1 MRIYSLKFHYVFG
14 MCALILAVSIA
25 LLVYMRQQFRM
36 QLENELHKRGVS
48 IARNLADD
56 SVKPIITENNVALQ
70 LAINDTLQNEDGVR
84 YIYII
89 SRQQQIIAHSFGNSL
104 PSNFLKPD
112 NTDKRNGKPL
122 IQQLKSEHEVIDD
135 ISVDIQHGDFGR
147 VHIGLSEGS
156 LDSELRNEI
165 KRVTPIIG
173 LILLMGGAA
182 AWWVA
187 SKITRPL
194 IALSNGARQIANGHL
209 DGTIPITSHDEL
221 ADLTATF
228 NTMTSE
234 LKKRTEAHQRTE
246 DELRLQTTMLGEEVA
261 ERQLAQE
268 DLAVK
273 QYQLEAL
280 NASLESRIKAT
291 LDDLRKKDK
300 IMLAQGRRAAMGEMI
315 NNIAHQWRQP
325 LNNLGLIV
333 QNLQV
338 DYESDVMTPDTLT
351 NDVNKMMDTI
361 MFMSQTIDDFRSFF
375 NSDNVKITFQ
385 IHRSLAKVMTMVE
398 ASLSK
403 QGVQFFVEQQSE
415 TVSIEGYFNEFN
427 QVLLNLINNAKDV
440 LQEQAVARPVIRV
453 SIGEENGFA
462 VVKVWDNGGGIPD
475 DIVDQIFDPYFTTKE
490 TGKGSGIGLYISQTI
505 MKEHFGGIIT
515 VANINGGAQFTVSA
529 PIVS

>member
-1 MRIYSLKFHYVFG
+1 
-14 MCALILAVSIA
+14 
-25 LLVYMRQQFRM
+25 
-36 QLENELHKRGVS
+36 
-48 IARNLADD
+48 
-56 SVKPIITENNVALQ
+56 
-70 LAINDTLQNEDGVR
+70 
-84 YIYII
+84 
-89 SRQQQIIAHSFGNSL
+89 
-104 PSNFLKPD
+104 
-112 NTDKRNGKPL
+112 
-122 IQQLKSEHEVIDD
+122 
-135 ISVDIQHGDFGR
+135 
-147 VHIGLSEGS
+147 
-156 LDSELRNEI
+156 
-165 KRVTPIIG
+165 
-173 LILLMGGAA
+173 
-182 AWWVA
+182 
-187 SKITRPL
+187 
-194 IALSNGARQIANGHL
+194 
-209 DGTIPITSHDEL
+209 
-221 ADLTATF
+221 
-228 NTMTSE
+228 
-234 LKKRTEAHQRTE
+234 
-246 DELRLQTTMLGEEVA
+246 MLGEEVA

-453 SIGEENGFA
+453 SIDEENGFA